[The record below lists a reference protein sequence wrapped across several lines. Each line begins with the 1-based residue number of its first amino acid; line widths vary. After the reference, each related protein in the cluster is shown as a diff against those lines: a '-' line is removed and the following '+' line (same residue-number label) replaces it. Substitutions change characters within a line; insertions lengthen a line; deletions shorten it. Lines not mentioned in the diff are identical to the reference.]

1 MRRILLSIFLLISI
15 CSFGQAV
22 NNDRNIAIADT
33 VSFRDS
39 FPPVPDSVKI
49 ISADLM
55 RKAFIEISDQ
65 LKKVEDKMTAK
76 EQRIYY
82 EAMNAFGQ
90 SIINIAV
97 ADYNSKR
104 KPIKVPVK
112 K

>member
-1 MRRILLSIFLLISI
+1 MKTLLLPVFLLIAV
-15 CSFGQAV
+15 CSFGQRV
-22 NNDRNIAIADT
+22 DKTPITVDT
-33 VSFRDS
+33 VTFRDS
-39 FPPVPDSVKI
+39 FPPVPDSVLI
-49 ISADLM
+49 VSSDLM
-55 RKAFIEISDQ
+55 RKAFNQISEQ
-65 LKKVEDKMTAK
+65 LKKAEDKMTAK

-90 SIINIAV
+90 SILNVSI

>member
-1 MRRILLSIFLLISI
+1 MRKLLLPIFLLIVT
-15 CSFGQAV
+15 CSFGQV
-22 NNDRNIAIADT
+22 VGKMPVSLDT

-39 FPPVPDSVKI
+39 FPPIPDSIVI
-49 ISADLM
+49 TSPDLM
-55 RKAFIEISDQ
+55 RKAFNEISEQ
-65 LKKVEDKMTAK
+65 LKKAEDKMTAK

-90 SIINIAV
+90 SILNVSI
-97 ADYNSKR
+97 ADYNSRR